1 VFGDKLKKM
10 FNINKKSEIEEVDK
24 IDEEKEIKEMKGMKE
39 KKERIGE
46 EKTKKVVIGND
57 KKKIENLVFFV
68 VLLIITILI
77 INFIWNGNDETNKEI
92 TNDTSKK
99 LATSGSCSYSG
110 LESGEIN
117 GNSDNGSGNGNIDS
131 NIDNVENLENKLK
144 NILSKIKGV
153 EDVNVCLNYSESSEV
168 VAMYNENSKST
179 STEETDDTGGTRKI
193 EETDSQKEVIYKEDD
208 GVKTPITAKIIK
220 PKIEGAIITAKGVE
234 NAEIKT
240 NVIQAVEA
248 ITGLATHKI
257 QVLVSK

>member
-1 VFGDKLKKM
+1 MFGDKLKKM

-24 IDEEKEIKEMKGMKE
+24 EKEME
-39 KKERIGE
+39 KIKERIGE

-99 LATSGSCSYSG
+99 LATSGSGSYSD

-117 GNSDNGSGNGNIDS
+117 GNSDNVSED
-131 NIDNVENLENKLK
+131 IDNVENLENKLK

-240 NVIQAVEA
+240 NIIQAVEA

>member
-1 VFGDKLKKM
+1 MFGDKLKKM
-10 FNINKKSEIEEVDK
+10 FNINKKSEVEEVDT
-24 IDEEKEIKEMKGMKE
+24 INEE
-39 KKERIGE
+39 
-46 EKTKKVVIGND
+46 KVVIGND

-77 INFIWNGNDETNKEI
+77 INFIWNGNNETNKEI

-99 LATSGSCSYSG
+99 LASNGTSTYSN

-117 GNSDNGSGNGNIDS
+117 SNGISDNGNIDS
-131 NIDNVENLENKLK
+131 NMDNVENLENKLK

-168 VAMYNENSKST
+168 VAMYNENSKTT

-234 NAEIKT
+234 NADVKT

-248 ITGLATHKI
+248 VTGLATHKI

>member
-1 VFGDKLKKM
+1 MFGDKLKKM
-10 FNINKKSEIEEVDK
+10 FNINKENEIEEVDK
-24 IDEEKEIKEMKGMKE
+24 EKEMEEI
-39 KKERIGE
+39 KERIGE
-46 EKTKKVVIGND
+46 QKTKKVVIGND

-99 LATSGSCSYSG
+99 LATSGSSSYSG

-117 GNSDNGSGNGNIDS
+117 GNSDNGSVNGNIDS
-131 NIDNVENLENKLK
+131 NMDNVENLENKLK

-193 EETDSQKEVIYKEDD
+193 EETDNQKEVIYKEDD

-240 NVIQAVEA
+240 NIIQAVEA

>member
-1 VFGDKLKKM
+1 MFGDKLKKM
-10 FNINKKSEIEEVDK
+10 FNINKENEIEEVDK
-24 IDEEKEIKEMKGMKE
+24 EKKKEEI
-39 KKERIGE
+39 KERIGE

-99 LATSGSCSYSG
+99 LASNGESSSYSS
-110 LESGEIN
+110 LESAEIN
-117 GNSDNGSGNGNIDS
+117 GNSDNGSVNGNIDS
-131 NIDNVENLENKLK
+131 NMDNVENLENKLK

-240 NVIQAVEA
+240 NIIQAVEA